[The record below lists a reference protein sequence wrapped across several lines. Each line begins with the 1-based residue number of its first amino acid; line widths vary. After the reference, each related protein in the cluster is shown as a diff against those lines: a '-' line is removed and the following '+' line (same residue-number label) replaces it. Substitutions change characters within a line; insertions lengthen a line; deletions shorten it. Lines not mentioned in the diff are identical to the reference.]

1 MRPISTKDWQISMR
15 EHSRHEKKAHVCL
28 YSSFTCFQE
37 GNPFVLRTISSNVG
51 LGAVL
56 LQEIEVED
64 RWPMLVR
71 NYYPEKPSTGYR
83 NEIIV
88 GVENFR
94 SFLYGK
100 EFWLETGLNPC
111 PICMISTE
119 V

>member
-1 MRPISTKDWQISMR
+1 MRKRLTSTPILRVPVFRKVIR
-15 EHSRHEKKAHVCL
+15 
-28 YSSFTCFQE
+28 SFFE
-37 GNPFVLRTISSNVG
+37 LFSSNVG

-56 LQEIEVED
+56 LYEIEVED

-71 NYYPEKPSTGYR
+71 NYYPEKASTGYR
-83 NEIIV
+83 NEIIL

-94 SFLYGK
+94 KYLYGK